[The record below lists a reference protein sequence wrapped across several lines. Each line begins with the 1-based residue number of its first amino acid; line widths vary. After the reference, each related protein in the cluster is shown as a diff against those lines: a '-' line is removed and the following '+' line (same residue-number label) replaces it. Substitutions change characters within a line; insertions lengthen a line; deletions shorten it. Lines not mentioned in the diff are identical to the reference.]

1 MIVLYCIIVSL
12 LLLFGLFSNELSP
25 GSYWR
30 VQTPWSKEVEG
41 VCVYRWRGW
50 GGSIPGDIT
59 LSPPE

>member
-12 LLLFGLFSNELSP
+12 LLLFGLFNNELSP

-41 VCVYRWRGW
+41 VCVCV
-50 GGSIPGDIT
+50 
-59 LSPPE
+59 